1 MNSITQTNKETAMTA
16 TEQTKKIQ
24 NGVIKIGSCPVDSGQ
39 IMLVDPCYLDD
50 FNSDDYDFQQYN
62 LKESGA
68 PFSYSGVCNVTL
80 QSAAQGGQVGSA
92 VATTTGWGDGRY
104 PVFATIEDGRVTQV
118 TIYFDGGPNY
128 LSECDECAAIEC
140 ECDDEAFYNN
150 NNQEE
155 NEEN

>member
-1 MNSITQTNKETAMTA
+1 MTA

-128 LSECDECAAIEC
+128 LSECDECGAIEC